1 MTVWNGLWQK
11 EHRMMRGWLYGTF
24 MSSIAVSF
32 VLPLLLTVFFEW
44 RFGQID
50 FDLYFIPLIWLAFS
64 VFIPLSLAM
73 SSLNIE
79 LERPDVWFH
88 TPASIFQLIGVK
100 AAYAMVVGILNI
112 VTTLILFIVLLRIMD
127 AMNTMMTLSDLLLF
141 VVRFI
146 FFVSLGAL
154 IVLVFGLLF
163 RVIHLVIRPY
173 FRSSTILVS
182 IAIFIGFMALLNW
195 IMKTSLYTKIS
206 TSGPIMIVEDR
217 GLTFGEDSSALEV
230 SGQMYVGDLV
240 TTLLFL
246 GALFI
251 TAALLLEKKVRL

>member
-32 VLPLLLTVFFEW
+32 VLPLLLTYFFEW

-64 VFIPLSLAM
+64 IFIPLSLAM

-100 AAYAMVVGILNI
+100 AAYAIVVGIVNI
-112 VTTLILFIVLLRIMD
+112 TTTLVLFLVLLRMMD
-127 AMNTMMTLSDLLLF
+127 AMNTMISMIELLLF
-141 VVRFI
+141 LLHFI
-146 FFVSLGAL
+146 SLSSLGAT
-154 IVLVFGLLF
+154 IVLMIGLLF
-163 RVIHLVIRPY
+163 RVLHLVMKPY
-173 FRSSTILVS
+173 FKSATILVS
-182 IAIFIGFMALLNW
+182 TLLFIGFMALLNW
-195 IMKTSLYTKIS
+195 VVQTSLYTKIS
-206 TSGPIMIVEDR
+206 QLGPTGMVVNR
-217 GLTFGEDSSALEV
+217 GITFGDDGSSLGVDAP
-230 SGQMYVGDLV
+230 MYLGDLV

-246 GALFI
+246 GALFV